1 MHSIIMV
8 YNLIPE
14 KEVCMKHQH
23 NPVFIIVCV
32 SLSLGISC
40 DSLTKSSTL
49 PEAASDVTRESLAPE
64 RGFIS
69 SEPAETWEQGLIT
82 ANGTIGASVLSHPL
96 DETIVFSHERM
107 FLPERD
113 PIMPPLTAPR
123 LFEIRRLILRGLYR
137 QAEQLTFDISE
148 QKGFLYPDCLFP
160 AFDLKIRM
168 GRSGKVTDYLRS
180 VDFQTGE
187 ATVHWSDARG
197 VFERKLFVSR
207 LDGVAVLLVSGPGA
221 GTVSCS
227 LTLEPRDSQHERFQR
242 NITDLETTVDGST
255 LTFRNSFANAYP
267 GSIHSLEGVTRV
279 VARGGSTE
287 SRGDALVVKKAD
299 EVLIFVDID
308 VNYDPNVSRI
318 EEMISLL
325 GKLPAEYETLLGRH
339 ARIHGEMFNRMRLDL
354 GGAGDRGLTTEELL
368 GKTSDSDPSR
378 ALIEKVFDA
387 GRYNIISSTGELP
400 PTLQGV
406 WAGTYSP
413 PWASDF
419 THNGNVPSA
428 LASMLMGNMPELLLT
443 YTSYIESIVPYL
455 EINARRIFGAR
466 GVVLPSRS
474 TTDGFNNS
482 FNARFPG
489 AFWVAGAAWA
499 AHFFYDYY
507 LYTGDRDFLAG
518 HALPFMEKA
527 ALFFEDYLIEGPDGR
542 FMFIPCQSPENAPSN
557 TRSQATFNAT
567 MDVAAAK
574 ELLRSL
580 IAGSLELGVN
590 QEKIPAWQE
599 MLAKMPEYLINE
611 DGAVSEW
618 LTPVLE
624 DNYNH
629 RHSSQL
635 YPLFDGIPEEIAL
648 DPELQAGFKRVIEL
662 KLDRHWND
670 WEKKRGFMSFGLV
683 QLGQAAASLGEAGL
697 AYQSLVPLIN
707 RYWYHNLASTHNYKA
722 LFNMDISGGM
732 PAVLIKMLVDSQ
744 PGQIRLFPALP
755 DVWPS
760 GTIEGV
766 LCRGQVEIRSLHWE
780 DREVLVTLI
789 SGRDQQITLRS
800 PSEMESFTLNM
811 GDAPIV
817 KTGGDS
823 LRLSLRAGMKISLAL
838 VLK

>member
-1 MHSIIMV
+1 MAM
-8 YNLIPE
+8 
-14 KEVCMKHQH
+14 
-23 NPVFIIVCV
+23 
-32 SLSLGISC
+32 
-40 DSLTKSSTL
+40 
-49 PEAASDVTRESLAPE
+49 APE

-69 SEPAETWEQGLIT
+69 SEPAETWEQGLIS
-82 ANGTIGASVLSHPL
+82 ANGTIGASVLSRPL

-113 PIMPPLTAPR
+113 PIMPPHTAPR

-148 QKGFLYPDCLFP
+148 QNGFLYPDCLFP

-168 GRSGKVTDYLRS
+168 DNRGKVTDYLRS

-187 ATVHWSDARG
+187 ATVHWADTRG
-197 VFERKLFVSR
+197 AFERKLFVSR
-207 LDGVAVLLVSGPGA
+207 ADGVAVLLITGPDEGA
-221 GTVSCS
+221 IGCR
-227 LTLEPRDSQHERFQR
+227 LKLEPRDSTHERFQR
-242 NITDLETTVDGST
+242 NITDPETTVDAST

-267 GSIHSLEGVTRV
+267 GSIHNLEGVARV
-279 VARGGSTE
+279 VAQGATME
-287 SRGDALVVKKAD
+287 PRGDTLVVKGAD
-299 EVLIFVDID
+299 EVLIFVDIE

-318 EEMISLL
+318 DEMKGILNE
-325 GKLPAEYETLLGRH
+325 LPVEYEALLERH
-339 ARIHGEMFNRMRLDL
+339 ALIHGEMFNRVRLDL
-354 GGAGDRGLTTEELL
+354 GGGEDRGLTTEELMR
-368 GKTSDSDPSR
+368 KTSDTDPSR
-378 ALIEKVFDA
+378 ALIEKEFDA

-428 LASMLMGNMPELLLT
+428 LASMLMGNMPELLLA

-507 LYTGDRDFLAG
+507 LYTGDRDFLAE

-527 ALFFEDYLIEGPDGR
+527 GVFFEDYLIEGPDGKY
-542 FMFIPCQSPENAPSN
+542 MFIPCQSPENAPSN
-557 TRSQATFNAT
+557 TRSQATYNAT

-574 ELLRSL
+574 ELFHSL
-580 IAGSLELGVN
+580 VAASRELAVN
-590 QEKIPAWQE
+590 EEKIPVWQE
-599 MLAKMPEYLINE
+599 MLAKMPDYLINE
-611 DGAVSEW
+611 DGAVKEW
-618 LTPVLE
+618 LTPVLQ

-635 YPLFDGIPEEIAL
+635 YALYDGIPEEIAR
-648 DPELQAGFKRVIEL
+648 DPDLQAGFKRVIEL
-662 KLDRHWND
+662 KLERYWNAR
-670 WEKKRGFMSFGLV
+670 ERKRGFMSFGLV
-683 QLGQAAASLGEAGL
+683 QLGQAAASLGDAEL
-697 AYQSLVPLIN
+697 AYQSLVPLVN
-707 RYWYHNLASTHNYKA
+707 DYWYPSLASTHNYKS

-732 PAVLIKMLVDSQ
+732 PAVIIKMLVDSQ
-744 PGQIRLFPALP
+744 DGRIRLLPALP
-755 DVWPS
+755 DAWPK

-766 LCRGQVEIRSLHWE
+766 LCRDQVKIPSLYWNG
-780 DREVLVTLI
+780 REMRLTLL
-789 SGRDQQITLRS
+789 SGKEQQITLIS
-800 PSEMESFTLNM
+800 PSEIASFAFS
-811 GDAPIV
+811 GDGVPV
-817 KTGGDS
+817 LRTGGDS
-823 LRLSLRAGMKISLAL
+823 LRLSLKAGMEVTLAM
-838 VLK
+838 VLE